1 MPRSRSRS
9 IRSRYWA
16 RIVRASTVCVS
27 SSIRSASVDLPW
39 SMWATMQKFRMCE
52 ISVGT
57 ARPWY
62 GLTCGASLRETRSGE
77 TARSHARDDLA
88 AASETR
94 AGTGGVDDDGRRR
107 GPVNPLVDSPAPMAN
122 IKSQKKRNIQN
133 EKRHQRNVATK
144 SALKT
149 STKRVQ
155 TAAASGDA
163 EAVTTAQRE
172 AARAL
177 DKAASRGILHKK
189 TAARRKSRLAKTA
202 NAASA

>member
-1 MPRSRSRS
+1 MSVRPVIAVVDGDPEIDADPPVQAARSD
-9 IRSRYWA
+9 
-16 RIVRASTVCVS
+16 
-27 SSIRSASVDLPW
+27 SATAACQP
-39 SMWATMQKFRMCE
+39 
-52 ISVGT
+52 
-57 ARPWY
+57 ARP
-62 GLTCGASLRETRSGE
+62 LDPLMT
-77 TARSHARDDLA
+77 
-88 AASETR
+88 
-94 AGTGGVDDDGRRR
+94 
-107 GPVNPLVDSPAPMAN
+107 PLVDSPAPMAN

-163 EAVTTAQRE
+163 AAVTTAQRE